1 MERDPAPKGRAP
13 GWALWAVEGW
23 ARLPA
28 PRDPL
33 ADRGE
38 EPAWRVG
45 VVLEPGADEP
55 GREPCA
61 GQLRRGRSDPA
72 SIGGL
77 PGTDRVRVPR
87 GASQAASVDMLLE
100 EVRAGD
106 RLSGAAARGDVQE
119 VRRLLHRELVHPDSL
134 NRFGKTA
141 LQVRPGCLAARAG
154 RGLGSQTPFPSS
166 PGPGGG

>member
-1 MERDPAPKGRAP
+1 MGGDPAPKGRAP
-13 GWALWAVEGW
+13 GWALWAAAGW
-23 ARLPA
+23 SRLLA

-38 EPAWRVG
+38 EPAGRVG
-45 VVLEPGADEP
+45 VVLEPRTDEP
-55 GREPCA
+55 RRQPCA
-61 GQLRRGRSDPA
+61 GRVRRGRFDLA

-77 PGTDRVRVPR
+77 SGTDRVRVGR
-87 GASQAASVDMLLE
+87 GASQAACVNMLLE

-154 RGLGSQTPFPSS
+154 RGLESQTLFLSS